1 MGKGHLRSA
10 NLSEYNLVSAILNGF
25 IDDLFLSGNLLFSMN
40 ISTGQ
45 CTKLLDAKLRFVK
58 GHQNTAILMTFLNYV
73 TNISPLS
80 ACFHLIVKASMWKD
94 YVFG

>member
-58 GHQNTAILMTFLNYV
+58 GHKNTAILVTILNSV
-73 TNISPLS
+73 NNILPLS
-80 ACFHLIVKASMWKD
+80 AYFKLILA
-94 YVFG
+94 